1 MKYFY
6 SYYDYDDDGV
16 YSRVIVVK
24 GDVFNK
30 KKHRKKISLQ
40 QKVKNR
46 KQIN

>member
-30 KKHRKKISLQ
+30 KNID
-40 QKVKNR
+40 KNLTFADAHFR
-46 KQIN
+46 